1 MKTRR
6 GQIMELEIT
15 GLAFGG
21 KGLAKINGFTIF
33 VDQAVPGDRVLAQV
47 VKKKRS
53 YAETKVVEL
62 IEASPHRQAAPC
74 PYSGFCGGCK
84 WQFLK
89 YNQQLE
95 HKRRFVEEA
104 LAHIGQI
111 HGVPVHKTVASNPI
125 FGYRNKMEFTC
136 TNRKWLLPHE
146 LGRPDIEK
154 GVGVGLHVP
163 GTFYKVFDTE
173 ACLLQPQRGNQ
184 ILADIRQY
192 IKNSDDPVYG
202 LHSHQGFWRFVMLR
216 HSVAYDQWMVNLITS
231 AEKPEALKPLADAL
245 MAQYKEIVSVVNNV
259 ATRKAGVAIGDY
271 ERPIAGHSVLK
282 DAIDHFEF
290 EISAN
295 SFFQTNTRG
304 AANLYAIVKQYS
316 QLSGKETV
324 LDLYCGTGAIS
335 IYLAALAKEVIGF
348 EIMANAIVDAKKN
361 CDLNQIEN
369 CRFIVGDLR
378 QGLLQM
384 QVQPEVVIVD
394 PPRAGMHKDV
404 VQQVL
409 AMAPARIVYVSC
421 NPATLARDLQMMKD
435 HYHILEVQ
443 PVDMFPHTYHVES
456 VAQLQRRHR
465 ILS

>member
-1 MKTRR
+1 MKIKR
-6 GQIMELEIT
+6 GQTVELDVT

-21 KGLAKINGFTIF
+21 KGLAKIDGFTIF
-33 VDQAVPGDRVLAQV
+33 VDQAVPGDRVLARV
-47 VKKKRS
+47 LKKKKS
-53 YAETKVVEL
+53 YADSRVVEL
-62 IEASPHRQAAPC
+62 IEPSPHRQQAPC

-89 YNQQLE
+89 YDQQLAY
-95 HKRRFVEEA
+95 KRRFVEEA

-111 HGVPVHKTVASNPI
+111 HDVPVYNTVASDPV

-146 LGRPDIEK
+146 LGRTDIDK
-154 GVGVGLHVP
+154 GFGLGLHVP

-173 ACLLQPQRGNQ
+173 TCLLQPTLGNQ

-192 IKNSDDPVYG
+192 IKNSDLPVYG

-231 AEKPEALKPLADAL
+231 AEKPDALNPLANDL
-245 MAQYKEIVSVVNNV
+245 MTQYDEIISVVNNI

-271 ERPIAGHSVLK
+271 ERSIAGHSVLK
-282 DAIDHFEF
+282 DTIDHFEF

-304 AANLYAIVKQYS
+304 AAKLYAIVKQYS
-316 QLSGKETV
+316 QLSGSETV
-324 LDLYCGTGAIS
+324 LDLYCGTGTIS
-335 IYLAALAKEVIGF
+335 IYLAALAREVIGF
-348 EIMANAIVDAKKN
+348 EIMANAIVDAQKN

-378 QGLLQM
+378 QGLLQI
-384 QVQPEVVIVD
+384 QVHPEVLIVD

-404 VQQVL
+404 VKQVL
-409 AMAPARIVYVSC
+409 VMAPATIVYVSC

-435 HYHILEVQ
+435 EYHILEVQ

-456 VAQLQRRHR
+456 VARLQRRHR
-465 ILS
+465 VVP